1 MDVDVVQLPKK
12 LTPEEREQCARKGL
26 CFRCQ
31 KSGHMASACP
41 AFTDPPK
48 KPRVQH
54 ARKEEKLPEL
64 KEIEDDDDEE
74 GVARVHFGLEKD
86 F

>member
-1 MDVDVVQLPKK
+1 
-12 LTPEEREQCARKGL
+12 
-26 CFRCQ
+26 
-31 KSGHMASACP
+31 MASACP
-41 AFTDPPK
+41 AFSNPPK

-64 KEIEDDDDEE
+64 KEIKDDDEDE
-74 GVARVHFGLEKD
+74 GVAQVAFRLEKD

>member
-1 MDVDVVQLPKK
+1 
-12 LTPEEREQCARKGL
+12 
-26 CFRCQ
+26 
-31 KSGHMASACP
+31 MASTCP

-54 ARKEEKLPEL
+54 AQKEEELPKL
-64 KEIEDDDDEE
+64 KEIKDDNKEE
-74 GVARVHFGLEKD
+74 EVAQVIFRLEKD